1 MKKKIVILTLLLLV
15 ISLLGYITYDKLIL
29 SKQKNV
35 TDNRNKI
42 IESLPDFS
50 ESIPFLWDYDYLYN
64 YYFTMKDFKDNE
76 LLFNKFAN
84 NTMEN
89 TKVDDEDFYK
99 IEKNKLYWKI
109 SDKWVLDRKIKEDI
123 LVFDINTSK
132 DVCGT
137 AIVLTNNSLYQIY
150 NFYTEHEGCLN
161 TDATIDYN
169 NFIYES
175 IQLPGK
181 VEKVKSVLFPVDCD
195 VFSTIYFEIDNKI
208 YEIVEDSLVELMDY
222 AKKNSI
228 TMERFD
234 NTCGIAKGTL
244 KINYDGA
251 LINIFD
257 NKGDK
262 IFVKYYIEIE
272 DYNFIIDRNNYLYI
286 ERITY
291 DDKPDDKPKKIDYV
305 DIIKD
310 IKFKKSYVTE
320 DVENI
325 VIKLS
330 NNKLL
335 KLGK

>member
-1 MKKKIVILTLLLLV
+1 
-15 ISLLGYITYDKLIL
+15 
-29 SKQKNV
+29 
-35 TDNRNKI
+35 
-42 IESLPDFS
+42 
-50 ESIPFLWDYDYLYN
+50 
-64 YYFTMKDFKDNE
+64 MKDFDNK

-89 TKVDDEDFYK
+89 TKVDDEAFYK
-99 IEKNKLYWKI
+99 IEKNKLYWNI
-109 SDKWVLDRKIKEDI
+109 SAKWVLDSKIKEDI

-132 DVCGT
+132 DECGT

-150 NFYTEHEGCLN
+150 NFYTESNGCFN
-161 TDATIDYN
+161 NDATIDYN

-175 IQLPGK
+175 IRLPGK
-181 VEKVKSVLFPVDCD
+181 VEKVKKVFFPSNCD
-195 VFSTIYFEIDNKI
+195 VFSDIYFEIDNKTYI
-208 YEIVEDSLVELMDY
+208 IVEDSLVELMDY
-222 AKKNSI
+222 VKNFSI
-228 TMERFD
+228 TMESLD
-234 NTCGIAKGTL
+234 NTCNGEGTL
-244 KINYDGA
+244 KINYDGS

-257 NKGDK
+257 SKGDK
-262 IFVKYYIEIE
+262 IFVKYYIKIE
-272 DYNFIIDRNNYLYI
+272 YYNFIIDRNNYLYI

-291 DDKPDDKPKKIDYV
+291 DDKPKKIDYV